1 MQSCISPADST
12 ATHRLFAS
20 VKSRLVLPL
29 WYRLTWVV
37 PDRRLLNWC
46 VCVSVCLSVCC
57 CSHHKPKTAADNNVD
72 LTNLSQDEQVAAL
85 LRRVTELEKRFGS
98 VQLIL
103 IQCLCRFHQSLS
115 CSSSINCVHHFKM
128 PTSDINNFNM
138 QLSLTTECAILQQIF
153 FNKTKSNIMD
163 FFVF

>member
-1 MQSCISPADST
+1 
-12 ATHRLFAS
+12 L
-20 VKSRLVLPL
+20 
-29 WYRLTWVV
+29 
-37 PDRRLLNWC
+37 
-46 VCVSVCLSVCC
+46 VCVFVCLSVCC

-98 VQLIL
+98 AQLIL

-138 QLSLTTECAILQQIF
+138 QLSLTIECAILQQIF
-153 FNKTKSNIMD
+153 LIKQNPTLWI